1 MSGRRRRDRSLPLDE
16 PLVELGVPEAL
27 ADEMR
32 KQTTIDAIFKRKEP
46 STSNN
51 SVYSAQTSSQID
63 SHEIEATILE
73 PPPPNVNTTEVDI
86 SIRVHHHSKIPHIES
101 TGEDTSYK
109 IVRDPGLRH
118 SIWDFSSEKQDEI
131 RRAYL
136 MAGPY
141 QPILNVYPSSGPE
154 NHRRRF
160 QASWFKLFHWLEY
173 STDKD
178 SAYCLPCYL
187 FTRPDGRPGS
197 DVFITRGF
205 DKWKKVNDG
214 KNCAFLGHKG
224 KDHNSQHN
232 KAEKACLDL
241 MNQAYHIQ
249 NVFKRQSTQEVLHNR
264 LRLKTSVDVIRWLTF
279 QACPF
284 RGHDESLSSQNRGN
298 FLEMVKL
305 LASYNEQ
312 VSGVVLGNAPQN
324 AKYTSPDI
332 QKEILHVI
340 ANKVRHTIRSEI
352 GEAKFCII
360 VDEARDESKREQMA
374 IVLRFVDKKGFVQE
388 RFFYLVHVRDTSA
401 LTLKTDISKV
411 LSNHNLNVKDIRGQG
426 YDGASNMRGEWNG
439 LQALFLQECPYAY
452 YVHCLAHRLQLALVA
467 ASREVIPIHQFFSNL
482 TFIINVVGASC
493 KRRDELQ
500 AYHAAEIAQ
509 LVAAQELESGRG
521 LNQMTTL
528 KRAGDTRWGSHLNSI
543 SSLIRMFNSV
553 RSVLSDIT
561 IGGST
566 YAQRGDVDA
575 AYNMVSSF
583 DFIFILHLMK
593 EILQTTGDLCQA
605 LQYKSQDILNAM
617 SLVSTTK
624 KLIQKMREDG
634 WNSFFGQVLS
644 FCRKNEISIP
654 DMSSNYPGSRGRSR
668 RQKDPLTVEH
678 HYRIEVF
685 LAGLDSQLQELNTRF
700 SDHTMDLLILSAA
713 LDPQD
718 RYKSFNINN
727 ICELVDKFY
736 PDDFTEQEKY
746 HLKYEL
752 QHYELDVP
760 YHVDLQE
767 VKTIGELCQ
776 KLVETGE
783 SNNLSSFDRLLRFY

>member
-1 MSGRRRRDRSLPLDE
+1 MDDTDR
-16 PLVELGVPEAL
+16 
-27 ADEMR
+27 
-32 KQTTIDAIFKRKEP
+32 
-46 STSNN
+46 
-51 SVYSAQTSSQID
+51 
-63 SHEIEATILE
+63 
-73 PPPPNVNTTEVDI
+73 
-86 SIRVHHHSKIPHIES
+86 
-101 TGEDTSYK
+101 
-109 IVRDPGLRH
+109 
-118 SIWDFSSEKQDEI
+118 
-131 RRAYL
+131 
-136 MAGPY
+136 
-141 QPILNVYPSSGPE
+141 
-154 NHRRRF
+154 
-160 QASWFKLFHWLEY
+160 
-173 STDKD
+173 
-178 SAYCLPCYL
+178 
-187 FTRPDGRPGS
+187 

-214 KNCAFLGHKG
+214 KNCAFLGHMG

-284 RGHDESLSSQNRGN
+284 RGHDESLSSINCGN

-340 ANKVRHTIRSEI
+340 ANKVRNTIRSEI

-388 RFFYLVHVRDTSA
+388 HFFDLVHVRDTSA

-426 YDGASNMRGEWNG
+426 YDGASNMSGEWNG

-452 YVHCLAHRLQLALVA
+452 YVHCLAHRFQLALVA

-493 KRRDELQ
+493 KRHDELQ

-528 KRAGDTRWGSHLNSI
+528 KRAGLVGKYYGLTD
-543 SSLIRMFNSV
+543 
-553 RSVLSDIT
+553 
-561 IGGST
+561 
-566 YAQRGDVDA
+566 
-575 AYNMVSSF
+575 
-583 DFIFILHLMK
+583 
-593 EILQTTGDLCQA
+593 DLCQA

-617 SLVSTTK
+617 SLAD
-624 KLIQKMREDG
+624 L
-634 WNSFFGQVLS
+634 N
-644 FCRKNEISIP
+644 
-654 DMSSNYPGSRGRSR
+654 
-668 RQKDPLTVEH
+668 RQKDPLIVEH

-700 SDHTMDLLILSAA
+700 SDHTMDLLILSAV

-776 KLVETGE
+776 KLVETGKTTIYP
-783 SNNLSSFDRLLRFY
+783 LFDRLLRLLLTLPASIATTERAFSAMSIVKTKLRNRMEDEFLGDYLITYIEKEIVEKIDTNSVIEISVL

>member
-1 MSGRRRRDRSLPLDE
+1 
-16 PLVELGVPEAL
+16 
-27 ADEMR
+27 MR

-86 SIRVHHHSKIPHIES
+86 SIRVHHHSKIPRIES

-109 IVRDPGLRH
+109 IMRDPGLLH

-214 KNCAFLGHKG
+214 KSCAFLGHMG

-340 ANKVRHTIRSEI
+340 ANKVRNTIRSEI

-374 IVLRFVDKKGFVQE
+374 IVLRFVDKKG
-388 RFFYLVHVRDTSA
+388 
-401 LTLKTDISKV
+401 
-411 LSNHNLNVKDIRGQG
+411 
-426 YDGASNMRGEWNG
+426 
-439 LQALFLQECPYAY
+439 
-452 YVHCLAHRLQLALVA
+452 
-467 ASREVIPIHQFFSNL
+467 
-482 TFIINVVGASC
+482 
-493 KRRDELQ
+493 
-500 AYHAAEIAQ
+500 
-509 LVAAQELESGRG
+509 
-521 LNQMTTL
+521 
-528 KRAGDTRWGSHLNSI
+528 
-543 SSLIRMFNSV
+543 LIRMFNSV

-566 YAQRGDVDA
+566 YAQRGDADA
-575 AYNMVSSF
+575 AYNM
-583 DFIFILHLMK
+583 
-593 EILQTTGDLCQA
+593 
-605 LQYKSQDILNAM
+605 
-617 SLVSTTK
+617 
-624 KLIQKMREDG
+624 KMREDG

-654 DMSSNYPGSRGRSR
+654 DMSSNYAGSRGRSR
-668 RQKDPLTVEH
+668 RQKDPLIVEH

-700 SDHTMDLLILSAA
+700 SDHTMDLLIAVHRST
-713 LDPQD
+713 
-718 RYKSFNINN
+718 R
-727 ICELVDKFY
+727 E
-736 PDDFTEQEKY
+736 
-746 HLKYEL
+746 
-752 QHYELDVP
+752 
-760 YHVDLQE
+760 
-767 VKTIGELCQ
+767 IGRNPI
-776 KLVETGE
+776 GPM
-783 SNNLSSFDRLLRFY
+783 R

>member
-1 MSGRRRRDRSLPLDE
+1 
-16 PLVELGVPEAL
+16 
-27 ADEMR
+27 
-32 KQTTIDAIFKRKEP
+32 
-46 STSNN
+46 
-51 SVYSAQTSSQID
+51 
-63 SHEIEATILE
+63 
-73 PPPPNVNTTEVDI
+73 
-86 SIRVHHHSKIPHIES
+86 
-101 TGEDTSYK
+101 
-109 IVRDPGLRH
+109 
-118 SIWDFSSEKQDEI
+118 
-131 RRAYL
+131 
-136 MAGPY
+136 
-141 QPILNVYPSSGPE
+141 
-154 NHRRRF
+154 
-160 QASWFKLFHWLEY
+160 
-173 STDKD
+173 
-178 SAYCLPCYL
+178 
-187 FTRPDGRPGS
+187 
-197 DVFITRGF
+197 
-205 DKWKKVNDG
+205 
-214 KNCAFLGHKG
+214 
-224 KDHNSQHN
+224 
-232 KAEKACLDL
+232 
-241 MNQAYHIQ
+241 
-249 NVFKRQSTQEVLHNR
+249 
-264 LRLKTSVDVIRWLTF
+264 
-279 QACPF
+279 
-284 RGHDESLSSQNRGN
+284 
-298 FLEMVKL
+298 MVKL

-340 ANKVRHTIRSEI
+340 ANKVRNTIRSEI

-388 RFFYLVHVRDTSA
+388 HFFDLVHVRDTSA

-493 KRRDELQ
+493 KRHDELQ

-543 SSLIRMFNSV
+543 SSLIQMFNSV

-566 YAQRGDVDA
+566 YAQRGDADA
-575 AYNMVSSF
+575 AYNM
-583 DFIFILHLMK
+583 
-593 EILQTTGDLCQA
+593 
-605 LQYKSQDILNAM
+605 
-617 SLVSTTK
+617 
-624 KLIQKMREDG
+624 
-634 WNSFFGQVLS
+634 
-644 FCRKNEISIP
+644 NEISIP
-654 DMSSNYPGSRGRSR
+654 DMSSNYAGSRGRSR

-767 VKTIGELCQ
+767 VKTIETVAYYDHEMQILEEACPGKAELTEDMSPEQ
-776 KLVETGE
+776 WALAYDENMSFGKLMTNSSASVN
-783 SNNLSSFDRLLRFY
+783 SLLKWSRSLPVQALVSAIFYQMNAWFVHRRDKVADYNPSLSLMRRHLHSDRRG